1 MFCKRKVDL
10 KVITTRRVTE
20 NSVSTIKFYRVFL
33 KIYKDE
39 VKIYDKL
46 DKKLLKNLLF
56 LLFLLKL
63 TILKNELLF
72 YITNNIKNLLN
83 STIYIFPHFFYKTL
97 VFYIT
102 KFLLNFIK
110 LQKHY

>member
-1 MFCKRKVDL
+1 M
-10 KVITTRRVTE
+10 
-20 NSVSTIKFYRVFL
+20 
-33 KIYKDE
+33 KDE

-63 TILKNELLF
+63 TILKNELFELLF
-72 YITNNIKNLLN
+72 YITNNIKNLLF
-83 STIYIFPHFFYKTL
+83 STIYICPHFFYKNL

-102 KFLLNFIK
+102 KILLNFIK

>member
-1 MFCKRKVDL
+1 M
-10 KVITTRRVTE
+10 
-20 NSVSTIKFYRVFL
+20 
-33 KIYKDE
+33 KDK

-46 DKKLLKNLLF
+46 DKNIIKN

-72 YITNNIKNLLN
+72 YTILHYQQHKNPLF
-83 STIYIFPHFFYKTL
+83 STIYICPHFLYKNL
-97 VFYIT
+97 VFYIA
-102 KFLLNFIK
+102 KILLNFIK

>member
-1 MFCKRKVDL
+1 M
-10 KVITTRRVTE
+10 
-20 NSVSTIKFYRVFL
+20 
-33 KIYKDE
+33 KDE
-39 VKIYDKL
+39 MKIYDKL

-72 YITNNIKNLLN
+72 YTILHYQQHKKTRLF
-83 STIYIFPHFFYKTL
+83 STIYICPHFLYKNL

-102 KFLLNFIK
+102 KILLNFIK
-110 LQKHY
+110 LQKHC

>member
-1 MFCKRKVDL
+1 M
-10 KVITTRRVTE
+10 
-20 NSVSTIKFYRVFL
+20 
-33 KIYKDE
+33 KDE

-72 YITNNIKNLLN
+72 YITNNIK
-83 STIYIFPHFFYKTL
+83 IYY
-97 VFYIT
+97 
-102 KFLLNFIK
+102 FLLFIYVRTFSTK
-110 LQKHY
+110 TYDFTLQTFY

>member
-1 MFCKRKVDL
+1 M
-10 KVITTRRVTE
+10 
-20 NSVSTIKFYRVFL
+20 
-33 KIYKDE
+33 KDK
-39 VKIYDKL
+39 VKISDKL
-46 DKKLLKNLLF
+46 DNKILKNLLF

-72 YITNNIKNLLN
+72 YTILHYQQHKNLLF
-83 STIYIFPHFFYKTL
+83 STIYICLHFLYKNL

>member
-1 MFCKRKVDL
+1 M
-10 KVITTRRVTE
+10 
-20 NSVSTIKFYRVFL
+20 
-33 KIYKDE
+33 KDE
-39 VKIYDKL
+39 VKIYEKL
-46 DKKLLKNLLF
+46 DKKLLKN

-72 YITNNIKNLLN
+72 YITNNIKNLLF
-83 STIYIFPHFFYKTL
+83 STIYICHHFFYKTL

-102 KFLLNFIK
+102 KILLNFIK

>member
-1 MFCKRKVDL
+1 MINLTKQ
-10 KVITTRRVTE
+10 
-20 NSVSTIKFYRVFL
+20 
-33 KIYKDE
+33 
-39 VKIYDKL
+39 
-46 DKKLLKNLLF
+46 LLKNLLF

-72 YITNNIKNLLN
+72 YTILHYQQHKNLLFF
-83 STIYIFPHFFYKTL
+83 TIYICPHFLYKNL

>member
-1 MFCKRKVDL
+1 M
-10 KVITTRRVTE
+10 
-20 NSVSTIKFYRVFL
+20 
-33 KIYKDE
+33 KDE
-39 VKIYDKL
+39 VKILRMINLTKQ
-46 DKKLLKNLLF
+46 LLKNLLF

-72 YITNNIKNLLN
+72 YTILHYQQHKNLLC
-83 STIYIFPHFFYKTL
+83 STIYICPHFLYKNL

-102 KFLLNFIK
+102 KILLNFIK